1 MDSDSGDD
9 NPMNNKPLVDK
20 SKEIKGKKK
29 NFGGKG
35 GNQKEFIPSE
45 GLTPEMK
52 ANGFIVDKSLHK
64 LAKMLTDNGVD
75 CKVLPGVSDSE

>member
-1 MDSDSGDD
+1 
-9 NPMNNKPLVDK
+9 
-20 SKEIKGKKK
+20 
-29 NFGGKG
+29 
-35 GNQKEFIPSE
+35 
-45 GLTPEMK
+45 MK

>member
-1 MDSDSGDD
+1 MGYPIHKFIHPLDNSDYVPSKMDSDSGDD

-35 GNQKEFIPSE
+35 GN
-45 GLTPEMK
+45 
-52 ANGFIVDKSLHK
+52 
-64 LAKMLTDNGVD
+64 
-75 CKVLPGVSDSE
+75 